1 MAAIYKSKASMQ
13 AYNIEIQE
21 GKTEQPKEKKSGSL
35 EGSRKISLFTYKYRT
50 ISSIIPQQS

>member
-21 GKTEQPKEKKSGSL
+21 GKTEQPKEKKVVL
-35 EGSRKISLFTYKYRT
+35 LKDQER
-50 ISSIIPQQS
+50 

>member
-21 GKTEQPKEKKSGSL
+21 GKTEKPKEKKSGSL
-35 EGSRKISLFTYKYRT
+35 EGSRKINTFTYKYL
-50 ISSIIPQQS
+50 IILSIIPQQS